1 VWNNGIVKNNEAI
14 AKHMTNKAT
23 DDWEA
28 WQDAGGEDA
37 IKALGEMS
45 EEEYKYYEQL
55 NNK

>member
-1 VWNNGIVKNNEAI
+1 MWNNGIVKNNEAI